1 MRKGR
6 GLMRK
11 DLGKNKRGSKE
22 NEQKRTI
29 WCRQDA
35 ADYAGKMTLAVRV
48 FIVGNY
54 GLLTD

>member
-1 MRKGR
+1 
-6 GLMRK
+6 MRK

-35 ADYAGKMTLAVRV
+35 ADYAGKMTLPVRV
-48 FIVGNY
+48 FIVGHY